1 MTPAVLFLQLTPE
14 RQKQVH
20 FSLCEEA
27 LKVWEVYS
35 KKRPRIRS
43 VDTVLGRGHK
53 VDIRLP
59 HDALRS
65 AKAGT
70 DLADVEERYSEPIVA
85 MQDSDLEFPRPI
97 EFAYYAIYNGFC
109 KYVLAEKIDPWLI
122 VNQALSCNDGP
133 TSWAPRLLA
142 AIDAT
147 R

>member
-1 MTPAVLFLQLTPE
+1 MTPAHLFLQLTPE

-27 LKVWEVYS
+27 LDVWEAYC
-35 KKRPRIRS
+35 KKRPRIRY
-43 VDTVLGRGHK
+43 VDTVVGMRHK

-59 HDALRS
+59 YDALRS
-65 AKAGT
+65 AQAGT

-85 MQDSDLEFPRPI
+85 MQDSDLEFPQPI
-97 EFAYYAIYNGFC
+97 EFAYYAIYNCFC
-109 KYVLAEKIDPWLI
+109 KYAIAEEIDPWLI
-122 VNQALSCNDGP
+122 VNQALSSSDDP
-133 TSWAPRLLA
+133 TSRAPRLIA